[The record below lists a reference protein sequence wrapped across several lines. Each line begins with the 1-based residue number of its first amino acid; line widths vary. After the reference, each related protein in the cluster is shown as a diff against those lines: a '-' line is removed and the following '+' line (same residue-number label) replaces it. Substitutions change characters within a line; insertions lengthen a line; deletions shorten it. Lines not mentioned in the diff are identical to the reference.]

1 MMPMPVIPVSIIYSF
16 GPNINTKRTKPEKQT
31 TAAFAS
37 SEIPLIPTNTA
48 DVYTAA
54 IVHSRISVSSLDS
67 GMLSTEE
74 TAIERSGVASEKVG
88 EYTVTYK
95 GNSNIEI
102 ERDYTL
108 KVTSVLKKWLG
119 KTGYLYRGI

>member
-1 MMPMPVIPVSIIYSF
+1 MI
-16 GPNINTKRTKPEKQT
+16 
-31 TAAFAS
+31 FADYQFYQEQYLLGKS
-37 SEIPLIPTNTA
+37 PLIPENEFKFYA
-48 DVYTAA
+48 NKASNE
-54 IVHSRISVSSLDS
+54 ILNRIKFDFNGEPIEEMKQAMCELAEVQFSQSNSNSASVPL
-67 GMLSTEE
+67 
-74 TAIERSGVASEKVG
+74 GVASEKVG

-95 GNSNIEI
+95 GNSNIQI

>member
-1 MMPMPVIPVSIIYSF
+1 M
-16 GPNINTKRTKPEKQT
+16 KQ
-31 TAAFAS
+31 AMCELAEVQFS
-37 SEIPLIPTNTA
+37 QLNSNSESVPL
-48 DVYTAA
+48 
-54 IVHSRISVSSLDS
+54 
-67 GMLSTEE
+67 
-74 TAIERSGVASEKVG
+74 GVASEKVG

-108 KVTSVLKKWLG
+108 KVTSILKKWLG